1 MAGRGNE
8 TAHGGARLRP
18 WAVLPA
24 LLFGTVFICGWEV
37 SPAHAVIVPCKTCPA
52 GYFPDGPGCTNPTTG
67 DEITFCPAALPK
79 DLLKNMKLYDL
90 VEQRSRIGDEIRS
103 IKQRIEGAGGIFGAL
118 WGPDNPFAA
127 LSELQSLANQLKDV
141 DRQISN
147 RSNYS
152 AIGPVRVP
160 SEIH

>member
-24 LLFGTVFICGWEV
+24 LLFGTVFIWGWEV
-37 SPAHAVIVPCKTCPA
+37 SPAHAVIVPCKTCPV

-67 DEITFCPAALPK
+67 DEITFCPAPISDMQK
-79 DLLKNMKLYDL
+79 NFELLKLQW
-90 VEQRSRIGDEIRS
+90 QRTAIEDQIRS

-127 LSELQSLANQLKDV
+127 LTELQNLGNQLKDV
-141 DRQISN
+141 DRQMTDDLIIL
-147 RSNYS
+147 RSIRF
-152 AIGPVRVP
+152 AIP